1 MRSRKRKL
9 SMIAMVHQLLVFT
22 GTYARKIRLAY
33 LFTFLKAIAA
43 NAPLMVAV
51 KLIDM
56 LIKGEADIKTAIYAA
71 AVMLLLLAIQAIC
84 QNIADRL
91 QAGAGYKV
99 FAEKRLELGRHLRR
113 LPMGYFTA
121 GNIGKIS
128 SVLSADMVFIE
139 EQAMAAVSEVTSS
152 IAAQIIL
159 TGFLFALHPLFGAV
173 AIATELTA
181 ILFAQPMIRLSAR
194 NSKLRQKSIEALTGA
209 VLEYTEGLGVI
220 KSYNLTGAGA
230 EDIRASFARMKEASL
245 SFEEEY
251 SPKER
256 TLLIIYSLGMT
267 AILALNIWLFQ
278 HGALSST
285 VFVGC
290 MLFAFNLFTPLK
302 QLYQKTGILAI
313 MQAALD
319 RVNEVFNEREL
330 EDTGTESLPQTTDVE
345 ITFKNV
351 SFDYGDKEVL
361 HNLSFSIEQGQ
372 MAAFV
377 GQSGGGKSTIMN
389 ILARF
394 WDISKGEILLRGKNI
409 KELPL
414 PVLMDHI
421 SMVFQRVYLF
431 EDTIANNIA
440 MGRPHADREA
450 VIEAA
455 KKAQCYDFIMR
466 LPYGFDTVIGEGGAS
481 LSGGEAQRISIARS
495 ILKDAPLIILDEATA
510 SIDADNEQ
518 AIQKALSEL
527 CRGKT
532 TLVIAH
538 RLETVREADRI
549 FVIDGGELKE
559 QGTHDELIKEHG
571 LYYRMTQAHNDVT
584 SWQEGA

>member
-1 MRSRKRKL
+1 
-9 SMIAMVHQLLVFT
+9 
-22 GTYARKIRLAY
+22 
-33 LFTFLKAIAA
+33 
-43 NAPLMVAV
+43 
-51 KLIDM
+51 
-56 LIKGEADIKTAIYAA
+56 
-71 AVMLLLLAIQAIC
+71 
-84 QNIADRL
+84 
-91 QAGAGYKV
+91 
-99 FAEKRLELGRHLRR
+99 
-113 LPMGYFTA
+113 
-121 GNIGKIS
+121 
-128 SVLSADMVFIE
+128 
-139 EQAMAAVSEVTSS
+139 
-152 IAAQIIL
+152 
-159 TGFLFALHPLFGAV
+159 
-173 AIATELTA
+173 
-181 ILFAQPMIRLSAR
+181 MIRLSAR

-230 EDIRASFARMKEASL
+230 EDIRASFERMKEASL

-313 MQAALD
+313 MQAALN

-330 EDTGTESLPQTTDVE
+330 EDTGTESLPQTADAE

-361 HNLSFSIEQGQ
+361 HNLSFSIDQGQ

-414 PVLMDHI
+414 TVLMDHI

-549 FVIDGGELKE
+549 FVIDDGELKE
-559 QGTHDELIKEHG
+559 QGTHDELIKQHG
-571 LYYRMTQAHNDVT
+571 LYYRMTQAHHDAT

>member
-1 MRSRKRKL
+1 
-9 SMIAMVHQLLVFT
+9 MIAMVHQLLVFT
-22 GTYARKIRLAY
+22 GTYVRKIRLAY
-33 LFTFLKAIAA
+33 LFTFLKAVAA

-139 EQAMAAVSEVTSS
+139 EQAMAAVSEATSS

-173 AIATELTA
+173 AIATEFTA

-230 EDIRASFARMKEASL
+230 EDIRASFERMKEASL

-313 MQAALD
+313 MQAALN

-330 EDTGTESLPQTTDVE
+330 EDTGTESLPQTADTE

-361 HNLSFSIEQGQ
+361 HNLSFSIDQGQ

-414 PVLMDHI
+414 TVLMDHI

-559 QGTHDELIKEHG
+559 QGTHDELIKERG
-571 LYYRMTQAHNDVT
+571 LYYRMTQAHNDAT

>member
-1 MRSRKRKL
+1 
-9 SMIAMVHQLLVFT
+9 MIAMVHQLLVFT

-33 LFTFLKAIAA
+33 LFTFLKATAA

-56 LIKGEADIKTAIYAA
+56 LIKGKADIKTAIYAA

-173 AIATELTA
+173 ALATELTA

-267 AILALNIWLFQ
+267 TILALNIWLFQ
-278 HGALSST
+278 YGALSST

-313 MQAALD
+313 MQAALN

-330 EDTGTESLPQTTDVE
+330 EDTGTESLPQTADTE

-377 GQSGGGKSTIMN
+377 GQSGGGKTTIMN

-414 PVLMDHI
+414 TVLMDHI

-549 FVIDGGELKE
+549 FVIDDGELKE
-559 QGTHDELIKEHG
+559 QGIHDELIKERG
-571 LYYRMTQAHNDVT
+571 LYYRMTQAHHDAT

>member
-1 MRSRKRKL
+1 
-9 SMIAMVHQLLVFT
+9 
-22 GTYARKIRLAY
+22 
-33 LFTFLKAIAA
+33 
-43 NAPLMVAV
+43 
-51 KLIDM
+51 
-56 LIKGEADIKTAIYAA
+56 
-71 AVMLLLLAIQAIC
+71 
-84 QNIADRL
+84 
-91 QAGAGYKV
+91 
-99 FAEKRLELGRHLRR
+99 
-113 LPMGYFTA
+113 
-121 GNIGKIS
+121 
-128 SVLSADMVFIE
+128 
-139 EQAMAAVSEVTSS
+139 MAAVSEVTSS

-159 TGFLFALHPLFGAV
+159 TGFLFALHPLFGA
-173 AIATELTA
+173 AALATELTA
-181 ILFAQPMIRLSAR
+181 ILFAQSMIRLSAR

-313 MQAALD
+313 MQAALN

-330 EDTGTESLPQTTDVE
+330 EDTGTESLPQTADAE

-414 PVLMDHI
+414 TVLMDHI

-549 FVIDGGELKE
+549 FVIDDGELKE

-571 LYYRMTQAHNDVT
+571 LYYRMTQAHNDAT

>member
-1 MRSRKRKL
+1 
-9 SMIAMVHQLLVFT
+9 MIAMVHQLLVFT

-33 LFTFLKAIAA
+33 LFTFLKAVAA
-43 NAPLMVAV
+43 NTPLMVAV

-56 LIKGEADIKTAIYAA
+56 LIKGEAEIKTAIYAA
-71 AVMLLLLAIQAIC
+71 AVMLVLLAVQAVC

-139 EQAMAAVSEVTSS
+139 EQAMSAVSEVTSS

-159 TGFLFALHPLFGAV
+159 TVFLFALHPLFGA
-173 AIATELTA
+173 AALATELAA
-181 ILFAQPMIRLSAR
+181 ILSAQSMIKLSVR
-194 NSKLRQKSIEALTGA
+194 NSKLRQKSIEALTSS

-230 EDIRASFARMKEASL
+230 EDIRGSFERMKKASL

-256 TLLIIYSLGMT
+256 TLLIIYSTGM
-267 AILALNIWLFQ
+267 AAMLALNIWLFQ
-278 HGALSST
+278 RSAVSST
-285 VFVGC
+285 VFVGG
-290 MLFAFNLFTPLK
+290 MLFAFTLFTPLK
-302 QLYQKTGILAI
+302 QLYQKTGILTI

-319 RVNEVFNEREL
+319 RVNEVFREPEL
-330 EDTGTESLPQTTDVE
+330 EDTGTESLPPTADME
-345 ITFKNV
+345 ITFNNV

-361 HNLSFSIEQGQ
+361 HNLSFSIKQGQ
-372 MAAFV
+372 TAAFV

-394 WDISKGEILLRGKNI
+394 WDVSEGEILLRGKNI
-409 KELPL
+409 KTLPL
-414 PVLMDHI
+414 RVLMDNI

-440 MGRPHADREA
+440 MGSPHADRDA
-450 VIEAA
+450 IIEAA

-466 LPYGFDTVIGEGGAS
+466 LPYGFDTVIGEGGTS

-518 AIQKALSEL
+518 AIQKALSAL

-538 RLETVREADRI
+538 RLETIREADRI

-559 QGTHDELIKEHG
+559 QGTHETLIKEHG
-571 LYYRMTQAHNDVT
+571 LYYRMTQAHNAVDP
-584 SWQEGA
+584 WQEGA

>member
-1 MRSRKRKL
+1 
-9 SMIAMVHQLLVFT
+9 MIAMVHQLLVFT

-56 LIKGEADIKTAIYAA
+56 LIKGKADIKTAIYAA

-173 AIATELTA
+173 ALATELTA

-313 MQAALD
+313 MQAALN

-330 EDTGTESLPQTTDVE
+330 EDTGTESLPQTADAE

-361 HNLSFSIEQGQ
+361 HNLSFSIDQGQ

-414 PVLMDHI
+414 TVLMDHI

-559 QGTHDELIKEHG
+559 QGTHDELIKERG
-571 LYYRMTQAHNDVT
+571 LYYRMTQAHHDAT
-584 SWQEGA
+584 SWREGA

>member
-1 MRSRKRKL
+1 
-9 SMIAMVHQLLVFT
+9 MIAMVHQLLVFT

-33 LFTFLKAIAA
+33 LFTFLKAVAA

-56 LIKGEADIKTAIYAA
+56 LIKGKADIKTAIYAA

-230 EDIRASFARMKEASL
+230 EDIRASFERMKEASL

-313 MQAALD
+313 MQAALN

-330 EDTGTESLPQTTDVE
+330 EDTGTESLPQTADTE

-361 HNLSFSIEQGQ
+361 HNLSFSIDQGQ
-372 MAAFV
+372 MAALV

-414 PVLMDHI
+414 TVLMDHI

-559 QGTHDELIKEHG
+559 QGTHDELIKEQG
-571 LYYRMTQAHNDVT
+571 LYYRMTQAHNDAT

>member
-1 MRSRKRKL
+1 
-9 SMIAMVHQLLVFT
+9 MIAMVHQLLVFT

-33 LFTFLKAIAA
+33 LFTFLKAVAA

-56 LIKGEADIKTAIYAA
+56 LIKGKADIKTAIYAA

-173 AIATELTA
+173 ALATELTA

-313 MQAALD
+313 MQAALN

-330 EDTGTESLPQTTDVE
+330 EDTGTESLPQTADAE

-361 HNLSFSIEQGQ
+361 HNLSFSIDQGQ

-414 PVLMDHI
+414 TVLMDHI

-549 FVIDGGELKE
+549 FVIDDGELKE
-559 QGTHDELIKEHG
+559 QGTHDELIKQHG
-571 LYYRMTQAHNDVT
+571 LYYRMTQTHNDAT

>member
-1 MRSRKRKL
+1 
-9 SMIAMVHQLLVFT
+9 MVHQLLLFS
-22 GTYARKIRLAY
+22 GKYARKIRLAY
-33 LFTFLKAIAA
+33 VFTFLKAVAA
-43 NAPLMVAV
+43 NAPLMIAV

-56 LIKGEADIKTAIYAA
+56 LIKGEAEFKTAAYAA
-71 AVMLLLLAIQAIC
+71 AAMLLLLAVQAIC

-91 QAGAGYKV
+91 QAGTGYQV
-99 FAEKRLELGRHLRR
+99 FAEKRLELGRHLCR
-113 LPMGYFTA
+113 LPMGYFNA

-128 SVLSADMVFIE
+128 SVLWADMVFIE
-139 EQAMAAVSEVTSS
+139 EQAMMAISEVISS
-152 IAAQIIL
+152 IAAQVIL
-159 TGFLFALHPLFGAV
+159 TGFLFALHPLFGA
-173 AIATELTA
+173 AALATELTA

-194 NSKLRQKSIEALTGA
+194 NSKLRQKSVEALTGA

-220 KSYNLTGAGA
+220 KSYNLTGEGA
-230 EDIRASFARMKEASL
+230 KDIRDSFELMKKASL

-251 SPKER
+251 APKER
-256 TLLIIYSLGMT
+256 TLLIIYSTGMT
-267 AILALNIWLFQ
+267 AILALNIGLFQ
-278 HGALSST
+278 HGVLSRT
-285 VFVGC
+285 VFIAG
-290 MLFAFNLFTPLK
+290 MLFAFTLFTPLK

-319 RVNEVFNEREL
+319 RINEIFSEKEL
-330 EDTGTESLPQTTDVE
+330 EDTGTEVLPQAADTE
-345 ITFKNV
+345 IAFKNV
-351 SFDYGDKEVL
+351 SFNYGDKEVL
-361 HNLSFSIEQGQ
+361 HDLSFSIAKGQ

-394 WDISKGEILLRGKNI
+394 WDISEGEILLRGKNI
-409 KELPL
+409 KTLPL
-414 PVLMDHI
+414 SVLMDQI

-440 MGRPHADREA
+440 MGMPHADREA

-495 ILKDAPLIILDEATA
+495 ILKNAPIIILDEATA

-518 AIQKALSEL
+518 AIQSALSEL

-538 RLETVREADRI
+538 RLETVRGADCI
-549 FVIDGGELKE
+549 FVIDNGEIQE
-559 QGTHDELIKEHG
+559 QGTHDELISRHG
-571 LYYRMTQAHNDVT
+571 LYYRMVHAHY
-584 SWQEGA
+584 SSAQWYR

>member
-1 MRSRKRKL
+1 
-9 SMIAMVHQLLVFT
+9 MIAMVHQLLVFT
-22 GTYARKIRLAY
+22 GKYARKIRLAY

-56 LIKGEADIKTAIYAA
+56 LIKGQAEIKTVIYAA
-71 AVMLLLLAIQAIC
+71 AVMLLLLAVQAVC

-139 EQAMAAVSEVTSS
+139 EQAMSAVSEVTGS

-173 AIATELTA
+173 ALVTELTA
-181 ILFAQPMIRLSAR
+181 ILFAQPMIKLSVR
-194 NSKLRQKSIEALTGA
+194 NSQLRQKSIEELTGS

-220 KSYNLTGAGA
+220 KSYNLTGEGA
-230 EDIRASFARMKEASL
+230 EDIRGSFARMKEASL

-256 TLLIIYSLGMT
+256 TMLIIYSIGMT
-267 AILALNIWLFQ
+267 AMLALNIWLFQ
-278 HGALSST
+278 HSAVSST
-285 VFVGC
+285 VFTGG
-290 MLFAFNLFTPLK
+290 MLFAFSLFAPLR

-313 MQAALD
+313 MKAALE
-319 RVNEVFNEREL
+319 RVNEVFKEKEL
-330 EDTGTESLPQTTDVE
+330 EDTGTETLPPAADAE

-361 HNLSFSIEQGQ
+361 HNLSFSIKQGQ
-372 MAAFV
+372 TAAFV

-394 WDISKGEILLRGKNI
+394 WDVSKGEILLREKNI
-409 KELPL
+409 KTLPL
-414 PVLMDHI
+414 TALMDHI

-440 MGRPHADREA
+440 MGMPHADREA
-450 VIEAA
+450 IIEAA

-518 AIQKALSEL
+518 AIQKALSAL

-538 RLETVREADRI
+538 RLETIREADRI
-549 FVIDGGELKE
+549 FVIDNGELKE
-559 QGTHDELIKEHG
+559 QGTHAELIKAHG
-571 LYYRMTQAHNDVT
+571 LYYRMTQANNAAA

>member
-1 MRSRKRKL
+1 
-9 SMIAMVHQLLVFT
+9 MIAMVHQLLVFT

-33 LFTFLKAIAA
+33 LFTFLKAVAA

-56 LIKGEADIKTAIYAA
+56 LIKGKADIKTAIYAA

-173 AIATELTA
+173 ALATELTA

-209 VLEYTEGLGVI
+209 VLEYTEGLGVM

-230 EDIRASFARMKEASL
+230 EDIRASFERMKEASL

-313 MQAALD
+313 MQAALN

-330 EDTGTESLPQTTDVE
+330 EDTGTESLPQTADTE

-414 PVLMDHI
+414 TVLMDHI

-559 QGTHDELIKEHG
+559 QGTHAELIKAHG
-571 LYYRMTQAHNDVT
+571 LYYRMTQAHNAAA
-584 SWQEGA
+584 SWQKGA

>member
-1 MRSRKRKL
+1 
-9 SMIAMVHQLLVFT
+9 MIAMVHQLLVFT

-56 LIKGEADIKTAIYAA
+56 LIKGKADIKTAIYAA

-139 EQAMAAVSEVTSS
+139 EQAMAAVSEVISS

-220 KSYNLTGAGA
+220 KSYNLTGEGA
-230 EDIRASFARMKEASL
+230 EDIRGSFKRMKEASL

-256 TLLIIYSLGMT
+256 TLLIIYSIGMT

-285 VFVGC
+285 VFVGG

-313 MQAALD
+313 MQAALN

-330 EDTGTESLPQTTDVE
+330 EDTGTEFLPQTADAE

-361 HNLSFSIEQGQ
+361 HNLSFSIAKGQ

-394 WDISKGEILLRGKNI
+394 WDVSQGEILLRGKNI
-409 KELPL
+409 KEIPL
-414 PVLMDHI
+414 TVLMDHI

-518 AIQKALSEL
+518 AIQKALSAL

-538 RLETVREADRI
+538 RLETIREADRI
-549 FVIDGGELKE
+549 FVIDDGELKE
-559 QGTHDELIKEHG
+559 QGTHDDLIKQHG
-571 LYYRMTQAHNDVT
+571 LYYRMIQAHNTVDP
-584 SWQEGA
+584 WQEGA

>member
-1 MRSRKRKL
+1 
-9 SMIAMVHQLLVFT
+9 MIAMVHQLLVFT
-22 GTYARKIRLAY
+22 GTYAWKIRLAY

-56 LIKGEADIKTAIYAA
+56 LIKGKADIKTAIYAA

-230 EDIRASFARMKEASL
+230 EDIRASFERMKEASL

-313 MQAALD
+313 MQAALN

-330 EDTGTESLPQTTDVE
+330 EDTGTESLPQTADTE

-414 PVLMDHI
+414 TVLMDHI

-440 MGRPHADREA
+440 MGRPYADREA

-549 FVIDGGELKE
+549 FVIDDGELKE
-559 QGTHDELIKEHG
+559 QGTHDELIKERG
-571 LYYRMTQAHNDVT
+571 LYYRMTQAHNDAT

>member
-1 MRSRKRKL
+1 
-9 SMIAMVHQLLVFT
+9 MIAMVHQLLVFT

-51 KLIDM
+51 KVIDM

-99 FAEKRLELGRHLRR
+99 FAEKRLELGQHLRR

-181 ILFAQPMIRLSAR
+181 ILFAQSMIRLSAR
-194 NSKLRQKSIEALTGA
+194 NSKLRQQSIEALTGA

-230 EDIRASFARMKEASL
+230 EDIRTSFKRMKEASL

-313 MQAALD
+313 MQAALN

-330 EDTGTESLPQTTDVE
+330 EDTGTESLPQTADTE

-377 GQSGGGKSTIMN
+377 GQSGGGKSTIMEGRN
-389 ILARF
+389 SLT
-394 WDISKGEILLRGKNI
+394 GK
-409 KELPL
+409 K
-414 PVLMDHI
+414 H
-421 SMVFQRVYLF
+421 QR
-431 EDTIANNIA
+431 AS
-440 MGRPHADREA
+440 ADG
-450 VIEAA
+450 VNGSY
-455 KKAQCYDFIMR
+455 Q
-466 LPYGFDTVIGEGGAS
+466 YGVSAG
-481 LSGGEAQRISIARS
+481 LS
-495 ILKDAPLIILDEATA
+495 
-510 SIDADNEQ
+510 
-518 AIQKALSEL
+518 
-527 CRGKT
+527 
-532 TLVIAH
+532 V
-538 RLETVREADRI
+538 
-549 FVIDGGELKE
+549 
-559 QGTHDELIKEHG
+559 
-571 LYYRMTQAHNDVT
+571 
-584 SWQEGA
+584 

>member
-1 MRSRKRKL
+1 
-9 SMIAMVHQLLVFT
+9 MIAMVHQLLVFT

-56 LIKGEADIKTAIYAA
+56 LIKGKADIKTAIYAA

-181 ILFAQPMIRLSAR
+181 ILFAQSMIRLSAR

-230 EDIRASFARMKEASL
+230 EDIRASFERMKEASL

-313 MQAALD
+313 MQAALN

-330 EDTGTESLPQTTDVE
+330 EDTGTESLPQTADTE

-361 HNLSFSIEQGQ
+361 HNLSFSVDQGQ

-414 PVLMDHI
+414 TVLMDHI

-440 MGRPHADREA
+440 MGRPHADRA
-450 VIEAA
+450 AIIEAA

-571 LYYRMTQAHNDVT
+571 LYYRMTQAHNDAT
-584 SWQEGA
+584 SWREGA

>member
-1 MRSRKRKL
+1 
-9 SMIAMVHQLLVFT
+9 MIAMVHQLLVFT

-33 LFTFLKAIAA
+33 LFTFLKAVAA

-56 LIKGEADIKTAIYAA
+56 LIKGKADIKTAIYAA

-209 VLEYTEGLGVI
+209 VLEYTEGLGVM

-230 EDIRASFARMKEASL
+230 EDIRASFERMKEASL

-313 MQAALD
+313 MQAALN

-330 EDTGTESLPQTTDVE
+330 EDTGTESLPQTADAE

-361 HNLSFSIEQGQ
+361 HNLSFSIDQGQ

-414 PVLMDHI
+414 TVLMDHI

-559 QGTHDELIKEHG
+559 QGTHDELIKERG
-571 LYYRMTQAHNDVT
+571 LYYRMTQAHHDAT